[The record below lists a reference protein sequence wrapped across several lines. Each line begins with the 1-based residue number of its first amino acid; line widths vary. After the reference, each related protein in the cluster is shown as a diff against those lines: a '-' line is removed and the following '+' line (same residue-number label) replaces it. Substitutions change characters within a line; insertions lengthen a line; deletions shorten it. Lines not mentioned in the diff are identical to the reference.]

1 MSRNKDMMD
10 PELIEL
16 EAEFEKRMIEA
27 KLPYVITS
35 IDRTVIQQMALFAQG
50 RFGVDDVNLF
60 RYTAGMKRITAKEN
74 NYKVTWTLESA
85 HVTNKFDKELNNDL
99 SRAFDIALFKY
110 DRLHWDI
117 KISVNCNEIPDYEE
131 AGKIGEDVGLF
142 WGGHF
147 HDYCHFQLKGRG

>member
-1 MSRNKDMMD
+1 MMD
-10 PELIEL
+10 PELRTL
-16 EAEFEKRMIEA
+16 ESEFEKRMIEA
-27 KLPYVITS
+27 RLPYVITS
-35 IDRTVIQQMALFAQG
+35 IDRPLLMQIALYMQG
-50 RFGVDDVNLF
+50 RLPVDETNMF
-60 RYTAGMKRITAKEN
+60 RYQAGMKRITAEGN
-74 NYKVTWTLESA
+74 NHKVTWTLNSA
-85 HVTNKFDKELNNDL
+85 HVTNKLDEELNNDL

-110 DRLHWDI
+110 DRVHWDI